1 MLICRQRKL
10 YIQSLKSDQVAHL
23 KHLSKDIV
31 FGALSLW
38 VGGAESKGL

>member
-1 MLICRQRKL
+1 MLICRHRKL

-23 KHLSKDIV
+23 KYLSKDIV

-38 VGGAESKGL
+38 VVGAESKGL

>member
-1 MLICRQRKL
+1 M
-10 YIQSLKSDQVAHL
+10 YIKSLKSDEVADL